1 VPLWGAI
8 RLKAVFV
15 LFMQTIISG
24 DGESSIFLSGLPGLR
39 ISLPVI
45 MIVVMPIICHI
56 FKKNERR
63 DSINIQ

>member
-1 VPLWGAI
+1 MGAT

-24 DGESSIFLSGLPGLR
+24 DGESSIFLSGLPGLG
-39 ISLPVI
+39 ISLPI
-45 MIVVMPIICHI
+45 TKIVVMPAICHI

-63 DSINIQ
+63 DSINI